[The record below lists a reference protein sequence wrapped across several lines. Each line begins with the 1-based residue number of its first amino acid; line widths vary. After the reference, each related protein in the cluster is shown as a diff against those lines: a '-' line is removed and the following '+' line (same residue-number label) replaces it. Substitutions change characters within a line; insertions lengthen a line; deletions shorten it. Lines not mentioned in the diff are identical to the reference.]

1 MSFDLA
7 SQVLQEIA
15 SFHATGYHFLQTY
28 NNQVEGFLRDQPG
41 FNTSGWLGDE
51 GSETK
56 NRFDQNLQNMA
67 AGIHALVLA
76 HGNDPELADRMEK
89 FIPNTALV
97 IDNCTASKAH
107 YKFQTLN
114 HNDLHINNV
123 MYKKFEDGKA
133 TDVTLLDLQLMKYS
147 RPTVDLA
154 YFFGSSTYPSFRQMH
169 LEELLKIYH
178 QTLTQELT
186 TFGYSV
192 SYSLEDLKDD
202 FEDTWGF
209 GFALACLHIQIV
221 TMDFDSPDGYDPEK
235 ITDEQAEKEM
245 MEKMASLQIQRAAQN
260 KPYLANVLAMVNEAA
275 EKKII

>member
-1 MSFDLA
+1 M
-7 SQVLQEIA
+7 
-15 SFHATGYHFLQTY
+15 
-28 NNQVEGFLRDQPG
+28 
-41 FNTSGWLGDE
+41 
-51 GSETK
+51 
-56 NRFDQNLQNMA
+56 
-67 AGIHALVLA
+67 
-76 HGNDPELADRMEK
+76 
-89 FIPNTALV
+89 
-97 IDNCTASKAH
+97 
-107 YKFQTLN
+107 
-114 HNDLHINNV
+114 
-123 MYKKFEDGKA
+123 
-133 TDVTLLDLQLMKYS
+133 TLLDLQLMKYS

-186 TFGYSV
+186 TFGYSPQSDLV
-192 SYSLEDLKDD
+192 QYTFEDLKDD

-235 ITDEQAEKEM
+235 ITDEKAEREM

-275 EKKII
+275 EKNII

>member
-1 MSFDLA
+1 M
-7 SQVLQEIA
+7 
-15 SFHATGYHFLQTY
+15 
-28 NNQVEGFLRDQPG
+28 
-41 FNTSGWLGDE
+41 
-51 GSETK
+51 
-56 NRFDQNLQNMA
+56 
-67 AGIHALVLA
+67 
-76 HGNDPELADRMEK
+76 
-89 FIPNTALV
+89 
-97 IDNCTASKAH
+97 
-107 YKFQTLN
+107 
-114 HNDLHINNV
+114 
-123 MYKKFEDGKA
+123 
-133 TDVTLLDLQLMKYS
+133 TLLDLQLMKYS

-235 ITDEQAEKEM
+235 ITDEKAEKEM